1 MKFPKCCSTAA
12 KLAYFSLS
20 NLLRKKQQ
28 RKEEQL
34 LATYSLNDPDL
45 PYKFALRIQLKPW
58 QMSALCI

>member
-1 MKFPKCCSTAA
+1 MLFNCCQTR
-12 KLAYFSLS
+12 
-20 NLLRKKQQ
+20 LLFFKQFIEEKKQQ

-34 LATYSLNDPDL
+34 LSTYSLNDPDL